1 LDKIVTSG
9 KGIVVMGDNINIL
22 ETGSDYKQLLD
33 MASVCCLS
41 ITIKEATRATD
52 SSATEIV
59 QTMTNLPGYQYKVG
73 VKHSVLS
80 DHYVQEMDVFMN
92 IRTGI
97 SYKEVRDVLDDNI
110 MELCTLLKNVVWDDI
125 IGETDVN
132 KIPNK
137 LCATFN

>member
-1 LDKIVTSG
+1 LDKIINSG
-9 KGIVVMGDNINIL
+9 KGCNYGRQ
-22 ETGSDYKQLLD
+22 YKYIGERIRLQT
-33 MASVCCLS
+33 AIRHGKCLT

-59 QTMTNLPGYQYKVG
+59 QIMTNLPGYQYKVG

-80 DHYVQEMDVFMN
+80 DHYVQEMEVFMN

-110 MELCTLLKNVVWDDI
+110 MELCTLLKNEVWEDI
-125 IGETDVN
+125 IGETVVN
-132 KIPNK
+132 KIRDK
-137 LCATFN
+137 LYATFN